1 MVRWGVT
8 DLLENLNPE
17 QRAAAEHE
25 TGPALVISGPGSGKT
40 RVLSH
45 RIANLIENKGI
56 FPENIL
62 AVTFTN
68 KAAGEMRERV
78 SRLLGDLGNQRIRES
93 ENKTNIPQIT
103 QLTDYPITQLP
114 WLGTFH
120 SICAKILRRE
130 ANVLGLSPGF
140 TIYDEA
146 DSLSAIRQAIKKL
159 NLPDNKVSPSA
170 VASIISN
177 AKNEL
182 LDAKL
187 FAPYAAGYFQQQ
199 ATRVFFEY
207 ERILAANSALDFD
220 DLILKTVKLF
230 KEEPQILEKYQR
242 QFRYILID
250 EYQDTNMAQYSFSKV
265 LAARHNNIFVVGDMA
280 QAIYSFRGANYRNIL
295 NFEKD
300 YPNAKLYNLSQN
312 YRSSKNIINAA
323 KNVIE
328 RNSTHIPLDLWTENL
343 EGEKVAVCEAVN
355 ETDEADFIVE
365 EITRLVREAKYHL
378 SDFAVL
384 YRTNAQS
391 RPLEE
396 ALLRVGLPYTIIG
409 GTRFYERKEIKDVLS
424 HLRLVQNPQDSVS
437 QERLEKIGK
446 RKQMAFRVWLEK
458 VREEEPNFIAEHTT
472 LEILDSI
479 LTQTR
484 YLDELNDGTEEGLAR
499 VENVKELRSVAEE
512 FPVLS
517 EFLENVTLIQQE
529 TLPNGRKVKEGDQN
543 RVVLMTLHAAK
554 GLEFPV
560 VFLAGLEE
568 GLFPHSR
575 SLLQRAELEE
585 ERRLCYVG
593 ITRAK
598 KILYLTFCRGRLLF
612 GSRQTNMPSRF
623 LSEIPLSLVNFQSRS
638 NY

>member
-1 MVRWGVT
+1 MAN
-8 DLLENLNPE
+8 LLESLNPE
-17 QRAAAEHE
+17 QKAAAEHE

-45 RIANLIENKGI
+45 RIANLIENKGVL
-56 FPENIL
+56 PENIL

-93 ENKTNIPQIT
+93 DNKVSVPPIT
-103 QLTDYPITQLP
+103 QLTNSPITRLP

-130 ANVLGLSPGF
+130 AHALGLSPSF
-140 TIYDEA
+140 TIYDES
-146 DSLSAIRQAIKKL
+146 DSLSAIRQAIKKI
-159 NLPDNKVSPSA
+159 NLPDSKVSPSA
-170 VASIISN
+170 VASIISS

-182 LDAKL
+182 LDAKM

-199 ATRVFFEY
+199 ATKVFFEY
-207 ERILAANSALDFD
+207 EKILTENGALDFD
-220 DLILKTVKLF
+220 DLILKTVRLF
-230 KEEPQILEKYQR
+230 KEDERTLEKYHR
-242 QFRYILID
+242 QFEYILID
-250 EYQDTNMAQYSFSKV
+250 EYQDTNMAQYSFSKI
-265 LAARHNNIFVVGDMA
+265 LAEEHKNIFVVGDMA

-300 YPNAKLYNLSQN
+300 YPTARIYNLSQN
-312 YRSSKNIINAA
+312 YRSSKNIIKAA
-323 KNVIE
+323 KNIIE
-328 RNSTHIPLDLWTENL
+328 RNSTHLALDLWTENTD
-343 EGEKVAVCEAVN
+343 GEKVAVRETVD

-365 EITRLVREAKYHL
+365 EIVRRVGEINSHL

-396 ALLRVGLPYTIIG
+396 ALLRVGLPYTIVG

-424 HLRLVQNPQDSVS
+424 HLRLVQNPHDSVS
-437 QERLEKIGK
+437 LERLEKIGK
-446 RKQMAFRVWLEK
+446 RKKLTFQVWLEK
-458 VREEEPNFIAEHTT
+458 TLGEDSEFIAKHPT
-472 LEILDSI
+472 LEILDKI
-479 LTQTR
+479 LTATS
-484 YLDELNDGTEEGLAR
+484 YLEDLDDGTEEGLGR
-499 VENVKELRSVAEE
+499 MENVKELRSVAEE
-512 FPVLS
+512 FPVLTD
-517 EFLENVTLIQQE
+517 FLENVTLIQQE
-529 TLPNGRKVKEGDQN
+529 TLPNGRKVKNESDQN

-560 VFLAGLEE
+560 VFLSGLEE

-575 SLLQRAELEE
+575 SLLERSELEE

-598 KILYLTFCRGRLLF
+598 NLLYLTFCRRRLLF
-612 GSRQTNMPSRF
+612 GSRQANMPSRF
-623 LSEIPLSLVNFQSRS
+623 LSEIPADLIDFQSR
-638 NY
+638 NNI